1 MVRPF
6 VPAAGPWR
14 LWGGRPAP
22 SPRQPVLAGAGRQRP
37 PRLGRYVFWSGWGVQ
52 AVRVVLLI
60 VSMLLAL
67 PALAAQSPVGLWRMD
82 EAGLERAVDQLI
94 TGLLARIPE
103 EDRADAERLMTEQR
117 AEMKSQMAS
126 SLAATIEFAADGTV
140 IFNDPESPDTERG
153 SWTQEGDT
161 LHVVDSDP
169 ESPDL
174 SGTVA
179 DGRIELNFDVDPND
193 PDQGPLGEM
202 TWVLVPV
209 R

>member
-1 MVRPF
+1 MR
-6 VPAAGPWR
+6 
-14 LWGGRPAP
+14 
-22 SPRQPVLAGAGRQRP
+22 
-37 PRLGRYVFWSGWGVQ
+37 
-52 AVRVVLLI
+52 VLLLI
-60 VSMLLAL
+60 ASILLAL
-67 PALAAQSPVGLWRMD
+67 PAFAAQSPVGLWRMD

-94 TGLLARIPE
+94 EGLLTRIPE
-103 EDRADAERLMTEQR
+103 EDRADAERMMTEQR

-140 IFNDPESPDTERG
+140 IFNDPESADTERG
-153 SWTQEGDT
+153 TWTQEGDV
-161 LHVVDSDP
+161 LHVVDADP

-174 SGTVA
+174 SGTVT